1 MAPQVPRG
9 LKPLA
14 VMLGEYVALREA
26 DERRAHLFAKNPALR
41 DMFQIIETQSAAL
54 QPTYAGQVRVRPA
67 NLTHAIIGR
76 SQCWRQ
82 GVVLHVM
89 GLGVHRSAL
98 SGRLLVLTVAIM
110 AESQGQKSNSM
121 FAATSRD
128 LGCKNYYDLH
138 IC

>member
-67 NLTHAIIGR
+67 NLTHAIKAGEAMCRAACHGACNSPQR
-76 SQCWRQ
+76 STQE
-82 GVVLHVM
+82 G
-89 GLGVHRSAL
+89 
-98 SGRLLVLTVAIM
+98 
-110 AESQGQKSNSM
+110 K
-121 FAATSRD
+121 
-128 LGCKNYYDLH
+128 GCH
-138 IC
+138 HG